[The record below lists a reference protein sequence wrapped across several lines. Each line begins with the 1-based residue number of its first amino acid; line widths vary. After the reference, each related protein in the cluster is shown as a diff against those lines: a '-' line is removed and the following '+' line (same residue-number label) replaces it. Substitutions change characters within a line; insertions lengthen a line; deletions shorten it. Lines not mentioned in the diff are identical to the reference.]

1 MHETLRTWP
10 WQPWTER
17 VARHKIR
24 VRAETSAVAGVP
36 LESSMRESISRHFD
50 VVVVV
55 WFLALALAWSMVVI
69 ARTPTQADWST
80 APQSAQSWNYTANV
94 GN

>member
-1 MHETLRTWP
+1 
-10 WQPWTER
+10 
-17 VARHKIR
+17 
-24 VRAETSAVAGVP
+24 
-36 LESSMRESISRHFD
+36 MRESISRHFD